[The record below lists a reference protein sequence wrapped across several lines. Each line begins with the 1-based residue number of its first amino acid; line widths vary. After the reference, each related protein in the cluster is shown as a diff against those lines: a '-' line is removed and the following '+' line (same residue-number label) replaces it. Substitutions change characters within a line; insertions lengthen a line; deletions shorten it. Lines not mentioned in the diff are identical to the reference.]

1 MRNDRRQL
9 GVFAGDPWPFVL
21 AGAVLLLLT
30 VLGLVWLGGT
40 LGAWAYGAGWNLPP
54 FSPATLFRSLGGE
67 PVWPGVPT
75 AWTAGGVGALTFL
88 LSLTLAV
95 VGVWAVRRWGAA
107 VPGLATLSHVKEWTF
122 RARRKQAYRL
132 RPSLAKMPR
141 KKIEPADV
149 GLPIGKLAGVGVQL
163 LASLEDVLLI
173 IAGPR
178 SGKTSRIVAGLIL
191 AARGFCIVT
200 SARYDAY
207 SITQR
212 FRERFGKVALF
223 DPQRIAHAPQT
234 VWWDILA
241 MARTLEGARRLA
253 MHLSKAEEDSQ
264 SRGGDAFFT
273 KAGRSTLTN
282 LLHAAAIGER
292 PLAEFLRWTSDQGD
306 RSAARILR
314 DKGLDAM
321 ADGLERMSQLAQ
333 ETQDGVFEHV
343 RQAVQSLYDPDIA
356 RWVTPQ
362 PDCQEIKPAEWV
374 GTRNTLYML
383 SKDGGGGAAGVIA
396 ALTDTCFIE
405 AVKHAEATPGGRL
418 DPTML
423 AVLDEAANVCKI
435 EDLPKMYSYLGG
447 YGIQVATVLQSYKQG
462 AEVWGNDGMDALW
475 GAATVKLLGAG
486 LDDYRF
492 LDELSHL
499 VGMRAIA
506 EESLTSSHGGTSTTR
521 SKRRERV
528 LDASDVRELERGT
541 ALMLGT
547 STRPALV
554 EMEAYYER
562 SDADTLVEHKKMVDA
577 QIAEDA
583 RRHMK
588 EGEAA

>member
-1 MRNDRRQL
+1 MSRGNDRRQVSAFALDPLPFLAAGAIALVFVVL
-9 GVFAGDPWPFVL
+9 GV
-21 AGAVLLLLT
+21 
-30 VLGLVWLGGT
+30 VWLGGT
-40 LGAWAYGAGWNLPP
+40 LGAWASGAGWNPP
-54 FSPATLFRSLGGE
+54 RYGIGMIFAAIRGSL
-67 PVWPGVPT
+67 WPGVAT
-75 AWTAGGVGALTFL
+75 SWIIAGISLVGG
-88 LSLTLAV
+88 SLIAV
-95 VGVWAVRRWGAA
+95 VTFAGVWGARRWGAA
-107 VPGLATLSHVKEWTF
+107 IPGLATLDDLKEWRF
-122 RARRKQAYRL
+122 KARIKQARRL
-132 RPSLAKMPR
+132 RPSLKDTPR
-141 KKIEPADV
+141 KEIEPTDV
-149 GLPIGKLAGVGVQL
+149 GLPIGRLARTGVQL

-207 SITQR
+207 AITKR
-212 FRERFGKVALF
+212 RREKYGWAALF
-223 DPQRIAHAPQT
+223 DPQRIAHTPQA
-234 VWWDILA
+234 VWWNILSL
-241 MARTLEGARRLA
+241 ARALEGARRLA
-253 MHLSKAEEDSQ
+253 MHLSKAEENPNE
-264 SRGGDAFFT
+264 RGGDAFFG

-282 LLHAAAIGER
+282 LLHAAAIDDR
-292 PLAEFLRWTSDQGD
+292 PLEEFLRWTSDQRD
-306 RSAARILR
+306 RTAASILR
-314 DKGLDAM
+314 KHGLDAM
-321 ADGLERMSQLAQ
+321 ADGLERMSRLAQ
-333 ETQDGVFEHV
+333 ETQDGIFEHV
-343 RQAVQSLYDPDIA
+343 RQAVQSLYDPEIV

-396 ALTDTCFIE
+396 ALTDMCFSE
-405 AVKHAEATPGGRL
+405 AIKHAESTPGGRL

-447 YGIQVATVLQSYKQG
+447 FGIQVATVLQSYKQG
-462 AEVWGNDGMDALW
+462 TEVWGRDGMDSLW
-475 GAATVKLLGAG
+475 GAATVKMLGAG

-499 VGMRAIA
+499 VGMRAQM
-506 EESLTSSHGGTSTTR
+506 EESFTSSRGGPSSTR
-521 SKRRERV
+521 SRRRERV
-528 LDASDVRELERGT
+528 LDASDVREMERGQ

-554 EMEAYYER
+554 EMEAYYDR
-562 SDADTLVEHKKMVDA
+562 SDAQDLIADKKIVDA

-583 RRHMK
+583 RRHQ
-588 EGEAA
+588 EEPA